1 MSDPAATAYSAG
13 PGLHL
18 AGQYDRIVAAGLAR
32 VWENVLDWEHL
43 PALHAGQFHSISLLD
58 SGPSG
63 WLARVVNQ
71 PGDAVRAQVIQV
83 TIDREAGVYCS
94 ATVEGPGAGSE
105 IWTTLTPIAAD
116 STAVSVAFHVPEPRP
131 ARLVTIGHRYAEIYA
146 RLWDEDEAMMVERDR
161 ALAARRNRPRDR
173 AEPLDLGS
181 VDSVRAA
188 LPMVVE
194 YGGERF
200 RIIQLDGELVVHAAT
215 CPHWLGPL
223 DVAEVINGCITCPWH
238 GYRFDVSSGAS
249 LDGRDLSLPTPPRI
263 GLQGGR
269 VILLK

>member
-1 MSDPAATAYSAG
+1 MSEPAATAYSPG

-18 AGQYDRIVAAGLAR
+18 AGLYDRIVAAGLAR

-116 STAVSVAFHVPEPRP
+116 RTAVAVAFHVPESRP
-131 ARLVTIGHRYAEIYA
+131 GHLVTTGSRYAEIYT

-161 ALAARRNRPRDR
+161 ALSARRNRSRDTT
-173 AEPLDLGS
+173 EPLDLGPL
-181 VDSVRAA
+181 DSVRAA

-200 RIIQLDGELVVHAAT
+200 RILQLDGELVAHAAT

-223 DVAEVINGCITCPWH
+223 DEAEVINGCITCPWH
-238 GYRFDVSSGAS
+238 GYRFDVRSGAS

-263 GLQGGR
+263 QVQSGH
-269 VILLK
+269 VILLE